1 MCTLRTLLVGAVAFS
16 SFAGT
21 ARADILFEETN
32 LVSDGSVP
40 AVITDQNFLNPW
52 GVSEGPNTPFW
63 VSVNGSGVS
72 NIYAVPG
79 SSNTLVEQ
87 KPLVVTIP
95 PASGMSGDM
104 SAPTGQIFNGTLSNA
119 TPGFN
124 LSNGKPAVFLFGS
137 EDGGISGW
145 NGGTAAE
152 LPINNSA
159 QEAVYKGLAIDDAA
173 GSLFAA
179 NFHSGQ
185 VEMYNS
191 SFGLMKTFT
200 DPNLPTGYAPFN
212 LSVINDKLYV
222 TFALQNADKE
232 DDVAGLGHGFVDV
245 FDLNGA
251 NPTRL
256 ISNGQLDSPWGLQI
270 APASFGTLA
279 GDLLVGNFG
288 NGRINAYDATT
299 GAFEGALLGK
309 DGKPLS
315 ITDLWALTIGNG
327 AGGGDPN
334 TLYFTAGLEDEG
346 HGLFGSLTPVNT
358 PEPSTWALMTLGF
371 AGLALANYRR
381 DRRARVAPTFEPTT
395 G

>member
-1 MCTLRTLLVGAVAFS
+1 MRTLRTLLVGAVAVS
-16 SFAGT
+16 TFAGP
-21 ARADILFEETN
+21 AKADPLFEETN

-40 AVITDQNFLNPW
+40 AVITDSSFLNPW
-52 GVSEGPNTPFW
+52 GVAEGPSTPFW

-79 SSNTLVEQ
+79 PNNAPVGQ
-87 KPLVVTIP
+87 APLIVTIP

-104 SAPTGQIFNGTLSNA
+104 SAPTGQVFNGTLSNT
-119 TPGFN
+119 TPGFK
-124 LSNGKPAVFLFGS
+124 LSNGNPAVFIFDS
-137 EDGGISGW
+137 EDGAISAW

-152 LPINNSA
+152 LPVNNSSQSA
-159 QEAVYKGLAIDDAA
+159 IYKGLAIDNSG

-191 SFGLMKTFT
+191 SFGLVKTFT
-200 DPNLPTGYAPFN
+200 DPNVPTGYAPFN
-212 LSVINDKLYV
+212 LSVIGSKLYV
-222 TFALQNADKE
+222 TFALQDGDKE
-232 DDVAGLGHGFVDV
+232 DDVPGLGHGFVDV
-245 FDLNGA
+245 FDLNGT

-288 NGRINAYDATT
+288 NGRINAYNALT
-299 GAFEGALLGK
+299 GAFDGALLGK

-315 ITDLWALTIGNG
+315 ITDLWALTVGNG

-334 TLYFTAGLEDEG
+334 TLYFTAGLESEG
-346 HGLFGSLTPVNT
+346 HGLFGSLNPITAA
-358 PEPSTWALMTLGF
+358 PEPPTWALMLLGF
-371 AGLALANYRR
+371 AGVTLVTSRR
-381 DRRARVAPTFEPTT
+381 RRAHLPPAT

>member
-1 MCTLRTLLVGAVAFS
+1 MRTLCTLLVGAVAVS

-21 ARADILFEETN
+21 ARADIGFEETD

-40 AVITDQNFLNPW
+40 AVIMDKNFINPW
-52 GVSEGPNTPFW
+52 GISEGPNTPFW
-63 VSVNGSGVS
+63 VSVNGSGLS
-72 NIYAVPG
+72 NIYGVPG
-79 SSNTLVEQ
+79 SGNTPVEQ

-95 PASGMSGDM
+95 AASGMSGDM
-104 SAPTGQIFNGTLSNA
+104 SAPTGQVFNGTLANT

-137 EDGGISGW
+137 EDGTISGW
-145 NGGTAAE
+145 NVGTVAE
-152 LPINNSA
+152 LPVNKSS
-159 QEAVYKGLAIDDAA
+159 QEAVYKGLAIDNAA

-179 NFHSGQ
+179 NFRSGQ

-191 SFGLMKTFT
+191 SFGLVKTFT
-200 DPNLPTGYAPFN
+200 DPNVPSGYAPFN
-212 LSVINDKLYV
+212 LSVISGKLYV

-245 FDLNGA
+245 FDLNGT

-270 APASFGTLA
+270 APGSFGTLA

-299 GAFEGALLGK
+299 GAFEGALLGM

-315 ITDLWALTIGNG
+315 ITDLWALTVGNG

-334 TLYFTAGLEDEG
+334 TLYFTAGLENEG
-346 HGLFGSLTPVNT
+346 HGLFGSLSPITIAGA
-358 PEPSTWALMTLGF
+358 PEPSTWAMMMLGVV
-371 AGLALANYRR
+371 GVALVNYRR
-381 DRRARVAPTFEPTT
+381 TRRACVACLASE
-395 G
+395 